1 MVLFPPWAQGNSKRG
16 RWPEEAEQFEVCL
29 SRSEGS
35 ATEDR
40 DLSVVGRVAA
50 RGRRSKVMRRVFLT
64 VSAGLMVLMLTGTIS
79 PLAAQTET
87 AAEIEGMVAT
97 AESTVVDTGLVDTTA
112 VDSLAAAAMEEE
124 PVEPEPVPQARGFAQ
139 SGLVEFFNKGGKF
152 MWGLLFLS
160 IVGVAVIIERAVT
173 LHKAR
178 SDVRKLMEQVVG
190 ALKKGRLDA
199 AIEVCASIRGPI
211 PQILHAGL
219 MRAKKGT
226 EAVEKAIET
235 AGIIEMSFLERGLI
249 ILATVANV
257 APLLGFLGTV
267 SGMVGAFEAI
277 AQAEQVSAK
286 LVASGISEALITTM
300 TGLMIAIPTQVA
312 HNLFVQRIDRFVVEM
327 EDSAAELVDVLASMG
342 E

>member
-1 MVLFPPWAQGNSKRG
+1 
-16 RWPEEAEQFEVCL
+16 
-29 SRSEGS
+29 
-35 ATEDR
+35 
-40 DLSVVGRVAA
+40 
-50 RGRRSKVMRRVFLT
+50 MRRVFLT
-64 VSAGLMVLMLTGTIS
+64 VSAGLMVLMLTGTLS

-87 AAEIEGMVAT
+87 AAETEGMVAM
-97 AESTVVDTGLVDTTA
+97 AESTLVDTTA
-112 VDSLAAAAMEEE
+112 VDSLAAVMEEA
-124 PVEPEPVPQARGFAQ
+124 PVEPEPEPPASGFAQ

-160 IVGVAVIIERAVT
+160 IVGIAVIIERAIT

-178 SDVRKLMEQVVG
+178 ADVRKLMERVVG
-190 ALKKGRLDA
+190 SLKKGRLDEA
-199 AIEVCASIRGPI
+199 LEVCAGMRGPI

-219 MRAKKGT
+219 LRAKKGT

-267 SGMVGAFEAI
+267 SGMIGAFEAI

-300 TGLMIAIPTQVA
+300 SGLTIAIPTQVA

-327 EDSAAELVDVLASMG
+327 EDSAAELIDTLSAMD

>member
-1 MVLFPPWAQGNSKRG
+1 MLMA
-16 RWPEEAEQFEVCL
+16 
-29 SRSEGS
+29 GS
-35 ATEDR
+35 
-40 DLSVVGRVAA
+40 L
-50 RGRRSKVMRRVFLT
+50 
-64 VSAGLMVLMLTGTIS
+64 S

-87 AAEIEGMVAT
+87 AAEGMAAM
-97 AESTVVDTGLVDTTA
+97 AEDTVVDSALVDTAA
-112 VDSLAAAAMEEE
+112 VDSLAAAVVEE
-124 PVEPEPVPQARGFAQ
+124 PVEPEPVPEPQGGFQ
-139 SGLVEFFNKGGKF
+139 SGLIEFFNKGGTF
-152 MWGLLFLS
+152 MWGLLVLS
-160 IVGVAVIIERAVT
+160 IIGVAVIIERAIT

-178 SDVRKLMEQVVG
+178 ADVRKLMESVVG
-190 ALKKGRLDA
+190 ALKKGRLDEA
-199 AIEVCASIRGPI
+199 LDVCANMRGPI

-219 MRAKKGT
+219 SRAKKGT
-226 EAVEKAIET
+226 IAVEKAIET

-327 EDSAAELVDVLASMG
+327 EDSAAELVDVLASMDQ
-342 E
+342 

>member
-1 MVLFPPWAQGNSKRG
+1 
-16 RWPEEAEQFEVCL
+16 
-29 SRSEGS
+29 
-35 ATEDR
+35 
-40 DLSVVGRVAA
+40 
-50 RGRRSKVMRRVFLT
+50 MRRVFLT
-64 VSAGLMVLMLTGTIS
+64 VSAGLMVLMLTGALS
-79 PLAAQTET
+79 PLTAQTET
-87 AAEIEGMVAT
+87 AAETEGMVAM
-97 AESTVVDTGLVDTTA
+97 AESTAVVSTSPVSTT
-112 VDSLAAAAMEEE
+112 
-124 PVEPEPVPQARGFAQ
+124 VPQARGFAQ
-139 SGLVEFFNKGGKF
+139 SGLVDFFNKGGKF

-160 IVGVAVIIERAVT
+160 IVGVAVIIERAIT

-178 SDVRKLMEQVVG
+178 ADVRKLMEQVVS
-190 ALKKGRLDA
+190 ALKKGRLDEA
-199 AIEVCASIRGPI
+199 LDICANMRGPI

-219 MRAKKGT
+219 TRAKKGT

-327 EDSAAELVDVLASMG
+327 EDSAAELVDVLASMD

>member
-1 MVLFPPWAQGNSKRG
+1 
-16 RWPEEAEQFEVCL
+16 
-29 SRSEGS
+29 
-35 ATEDR
+35 
-40 DLSVVGRVAA
+40 
-50 RGRRSKVMRRVFLT
+50 MRRVFLT

-112 VDSLAAAAMEEE
+112 VDSLAAALEEE
-124 PVEPEPVPQARGFAQ
+124 PVEPEPVPEARGFAQ

-160 IVGVAVIIERAVT
+160 IVGVAVIIERAFT

-190 ALKKGRLDA
+190 ALKKGRLDEA
-199 AIEVCASIRGPI
+199 LDICANMRGPI

-226 EAVEKAIET
+226 EAVQKAIEI

-327 EDSAAELVDVLASMG
+327 EDSAAELVDVLAAMD